1 MPPFSKDKKSAAPAV
16 GTALFFVI
24 RLFKIVMEFNRTVR
38 FKSQPLIEDFGVGIV
53 AGSGIIGL
61 KVGKFLCRMDV
72 DGKAPAVDQRFFRI
86 GVAVEGQDVGNLGLT
101 DFDSQIIAEDEDVE
115 VVGIGIGFA
124 FGRNGIADV
133 ILAVSRFGLGDVQ
146 ALMP

>member
-16 GTALFFVI
+16 GTALFVI

-72 DGKAPAVDQRFFRI
+72 DAKPRP
-86 GVAVEGQDVGNLGLT
+86 LT
-101 DFDSQIIAEDEDVE
+101 N
-115 VVGIGIGFA
+115 GFS
-124 FGRNGIADV
+124 V
-133 ILAVSRFGLGDVQ
+133 
-146 ALMP
+146 